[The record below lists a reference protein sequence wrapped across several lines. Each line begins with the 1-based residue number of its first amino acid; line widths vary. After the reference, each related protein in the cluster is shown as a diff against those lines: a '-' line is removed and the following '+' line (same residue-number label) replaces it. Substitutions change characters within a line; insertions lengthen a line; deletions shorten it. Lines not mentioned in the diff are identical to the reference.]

1 MSKIVEV
8 VAGVLMKP
16 TGEFFLSS
24 RPEGKAYAGYWE
36 FPGGK
41 IEAGETP
48 LAALVRELDEEL
60 GIHVTRA
67 TPWMTQLFHYEHAT
81 VHLHFFRVTA
91 WDAQPHPREGQ
102 QFAWQRPGRL
112 EVGPL
117 LPANTP
123 IFNAL
128 ALPRVATLSCTAEFG
143 IAATLVKVSAAP
155 ERFPLLIVRE
165 PDMDAVARADFA
177 SQLAASVRPA
187 GGRVVLN
194 ADPSEAAGLALDGV
208 HLNAARLMAT
218 TTRPDFALVGAS
230 VHNRAELEHAAAIG
244 CDYALLGHVQATP
257 SHAEM
262 PALGWEGFADI
273 AGGQWPLPVY
283 ALGGLT
289 AGQLDDAMQ
298 YGAHGIA
305 RMRDAWR

>member
-24 RPEGKAYAGYWE
+24 RPAGKAYAGYWE

-48 LAALVRELDEEL
+48 LAALARELDEEL
-60 GIHVTRA
+60 GIRVTRA

-81 VHLHFFRVTA
+81 VHLHFFRVTG
-91 WDAQPHPREGQ
+91 WDGQPHPREGQ
-102 QFAWQRPGRL
+102 EFAWQRPGRL

-123 IFNAL
+123 IFNTL
-128 ALPRVATLSCTAEFG
+128 ALPRVATLSCAAEFG
-143 IAATLVKVSAAP
+143 ADAIVAKVAAAP

-165 PDMDAVARADFA
+165 PDMAADARRDFA
-177 SQLAASVRPA
+177 ARLASLVRPA
-187 GGRVVLN
+187 GGRVVLH
-194 ADPSEAAGLALDGV
+194 AAPAEAADAALDGI
-208 HLNAARLMAT
+208 HLSAARLMAAT
-218 TTRPDFALVGAS
+218 ARPDFALVGAS
-230 VHNRAELEHAAAIG
+230 VHNRAELAQAVAIG
-244 CDYALLGHVQATP
+244 CDYALLGHVLPTA
-257 SHAEM
+257 SHPDQ
-262 PALGWEGFADI
+262 PALGWDGFAAI

-289 AGQLDDAMQ
+289 AERLDESMQ
-298 YGAHGIA
+298 HGAHGIA
-305 RMRDAWR
+305 LMRDAWR